1 MATQE
6 APRFRVNEKSFIG
19 HTLVEAGVETFYD
32 PGKDGSVSANL
43 SPVNEAAQALV
54 DAQREDHPDKS
65 ATASFPNPVAVDA
78 SEELAAAQARIA
90 ELEKQLAKAPKEP
103 KATKTPKGKDAAHAA
118 LRRARKA
125 RKATGRTTTS
135 PPTTRKSEF

>member
-43 SPVNEAAQALV
+43 SPVNDAAQALV

-65 ATASFPNPVAVDA
+65 AKASFPNPVAADA
-78 SEELAAAQARIA
+78 SEELAAAQTRIA
-90 ELEKQLAKAPKEP
+90 ELEKQLAKAEKAP
-103 KATKTPKGKDAAHAA
+103 KAAKGKDAAHAA
-118 LRRARKA
+118 PAPAKDGKEGDRQDDNKPADDA
-125 RKATGRTTTS
+125 QV
-135 PPTTRKSEF
+135 